1 VGVAANGMRDVDES
15 AVAEAALQLAV
26 QLSFHVGH
34 GRPDTAMAS
43 TAIADGYPGGP
54 GARRPLAPIPRLLTT
69 GPGDPCLIGPR
80 WYGHPEPGGGGVSNL
95 DRITGMFKKTSG
107 DTSAGADRPTQAAP
121 EPARQEASEAAA
133 PPAAEPAGR
142 ERQGSSG
149 TGGPTS

>member
-1 VGVAANGMRDVDES
+1 VDGISSRDGWANTSASLGPAPRPLRPLLRALDQDHDRVELAWTRVGVAANGMRDVDES

-54 GARRPLAPIPRLLTT
+54 RARRPLAPIPRLLTT

-80 WYGHPEPGGGGVSNL
+80 WYGHPEPGEGG
-95 DRITGMFKKTSG
+95 M
-107 DTSAGADRPTQAAP
+107 
-121 EPARQEASEAAA
+121 
-133 PPAAEPAGR
+133 
-142 ERQGSSG
+142 
-149 TGGPTS
+149 